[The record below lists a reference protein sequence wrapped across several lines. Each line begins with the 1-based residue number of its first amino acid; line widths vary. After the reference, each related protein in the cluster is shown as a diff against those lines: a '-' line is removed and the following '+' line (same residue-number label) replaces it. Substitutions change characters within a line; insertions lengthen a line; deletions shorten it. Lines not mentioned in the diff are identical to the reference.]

1 MFQSLANYGLPY
13 QIHIITG
20 MIAFFIGPIQF
31 ISFIRRK
38 WVSLHFLFGAMYLI
52 CVVLSATTGF
62 VISFHTSLKWAAA
75 GTSIQ
80 CLLWLLSTVLAYW
93 FIKQKEY
100 YQHRKWMA
108 RSFGILLAAP
118 ALRLEIIFLVR
129 VLGINYQY
137 NFDYYYPLLVW
148 SSFLPFIFFELFL

>member
-1 MFQSLANYGLPY
+1 MLQSLANYGLPY
-13 QIHIITG
+13 QIHIIAG
-20 MIAFFIGPIQF
+20 MVSFFIGPIQF
-31 ISFIRRK
+31 ISFIRQK
-38 WVSLHFLFGAMYLI
+38 WVSFHRLFGTMYLV

-62 VISFHTSLKWAAA
+62 AISFHTPLKWAAA

-100 YQHRKWMA
+100 YQHRKWMV

-118 ALRLEIIFLVR
+118 ALRLEIIILER
-129 VLGINYQY
+129 VLGINYQN
-137 NFDYYYPLLVW
+137 NFDYCYPLLVW
-148 SSFLPFIFFELFL
+148 LSFFPFVFFELFL